1 MKTLKLSEGLTYCG
15 VLDPSLSVFD
25 IIMKTEYGTTYNAYV
40 LEGSEKT
47 ALIETAKHKFLED
60 YMGSLTSLVDVSKI
74 DYIIVS
80 HTEPD
85 HAGSIEHLLELN
97 PKIQIVGT
105 STALGFLK
113 HIVNRDFDGIPV
125 KDGDKLDLGGKTLTF
140 MPLPNLHWP
149 DTMFTYLKEDK
160 ALITCDSFGA
170 HYSHPGILR
179 STLTD
184 EAGYKNA
191 LKYYFDGIIGPFK
204 RPYMTAAL
212 ERIKGLDIQMIL
224 TGHGPVLDSHVQE
237 TIDLYTKWCEP
248 DSPFTT
254 KAVVI
259 PYVSAYGYTRQLAE
273 AIEKGLKDAGD
284 IEVRLHDLVVE
295 GAATAVQEILWADGF
310 LLGTPTMVGEALKPI
325 WDVASE
331 LLPPMVKGKFASAFG
346 SYGWSGEG
354 VPHIVER
361 LKQLRL
367 NVVDGLRVRFKPDEA
382 ELKGARDFGK
392 RFGKL
397 VLGEKP
403 AEKPAEASA
412 AGKKVRCTV
421 CGAVFDASLDICPVC
436 GAGRDKFEPVTE
448 EAEKSAAGKKVRC
461 TVCGAVFDASLDIC
475 PVCGAGRDKFEPVV
489 EEAEKPAA
497 GKKVRCT
504 VCGAVFDASLDICP
518 VCGAGRDKFEPVAD
532 EPAAKP
538 TPAPKAAQARCKV
551 CGARVDGNTEK
562 CAVCGAARSNFEIPA
577 PAIPK
582 PGAAKKVRCLVC
594 GEVFDASIDICP
606 VCGAGRDSFVP
617 YEEAATTFSRDTSE
631 RFLIIG
637 GGAAGYNAAKAIRER
652 NATCSVVILAAEDEL
667 PYNRPMLTK
676 SILKDFRS
684 EDIAISPKDWY
695 ERNNITLLT
704 GVSAAS
710 VDPESKLVKTSTD
723 ATFVYDKLI
732 YAAGARCFLPPIQG
746 IGFEN
751 VVAIRSAKD
760 AAKIIALL
768 PKVKRA
774 VVIGGG
780 VLGIEAA
787 WELRTAGAE
796 VTVVEALPRIM
807 SRQLDEG
814 ASRMLSMRME
824 EKGMSL
830 RVGANVCAIEGGTSA
845 ERVLLKSG
853 EALPADLVVVSTGV
867 VPNAELMAAAGA
879 KVNRAVSVDRHMKT
893 SLQDIYAAGDC
904 AECEGVNFALWAQ
917 AVEEGYVAGA
927 NAAGDNLEY
936 KGITGA
942 LTLNALDTAL
952 YAVGEHGTSAAFRA
966 VESRDDEKGFY
977 EKLYFSGER
986 LAGFILIGDL
996 GRLAELNR
1004 AFEGRA
1010 GLKDA
1015 RA

>member
-1 MKTLKLSEGLTYCG
+1 VKTLKLTEGLTYCG

-25 IIMKTEYGTTYNAYV
+25 IVMKTEYGTTYNAYV
-40 LEGSEKT
+40 LEGAEKT

-60 YMGSLTSLVDVSKI
+60 YMRSVTSLADVSKI
-74 DYIIVS
+74 DYIVVS

-85 HAGSIEHLLELN
+85 HAGSIEHLLTLN
-97 PKIQIVGT
+97 PDIQIVGT

-113 HIVNRDFDGIPV
+113 HIVNRDFHGVPV
-125 KDGDKLDLGGKTLTF
+125 VDGDKLELGGKTLTF

-149 DTMFTYLKEDK
+149 DTMFTYLEEDR
-160 ALITCDSFGA
+160 ALITCDAFGA

-184 EAGYKNA
+184 EEGYRNA

-212 ERIKGLDIQMIL
+212 ERIRGLDIQMIL
-224 TGHGPVLDSHVQE
+224 TGHGPVLDSHVRE

-248 DSPFTT
+248 DSPFKT

-259 PYVSAYGYTRQLAE
+259 PYVSAYGYTRQLAGE
-273 AIEKGLKDAGD
+273 IEKGLKDAGD
-284 IEVRLHDLVVE
+284 IEVRLHDLVTE
-295 GAATAVQEILWADGF
+295 GPDAAVQEIQWADGL

-331 LLPPMVKGKFASAFG
+331 LLPPVVKGKFASAFG

-354 VPHIVER
+354 VPHMLER

-382 ELKGARDFGK
+382 QLKEARAFGEK
-392 RFGKL
+392 FGRL

-403 AEKPAEASA
+403 AEKPAEAPA
-412 AGKKVRCTV
+412 AKKVRCTV
-421 CGAVFDASLDICPVC
+421 CGAI
-436 GAGRDKFEPVTE
+436 
-448 EAEKSAAGKKVRC
+448 
-461 TVCGAVFDASLDIC
+461 
-475 PVCGAGRDKFEPVV
+475 
-489 EEAEKPAA
+489 
-497 GKKVRCT
+497 
-504 VCGAVFDASLDICP
+504 FDASLDICP

-538 TPAPKAAQARCKV
+538 AAPKAAGGSAHCKL
-551 CGARVDGNTEK
+551 CGARVNESSAS
-562 CAVCGAARSNFEIPA
+562 CPVCGAARSSFEIPA
-577 PAIPK
+577 PPAPK
-582 PGAAKKVRCLVC
+582 GGAAKMVRCLVC
-594 GEVFDASIDICP
+594 GEVFDASLDICP

-617 YEEAATTFSRDTSE
+617 YEAEATTFSRDTAE

-637 GGAAGYNAAKAIRER
+637 GGAAGYHAAKAIRER
-652 NATCSVVILAAEDEL
+652 NKTCSIVILAAEDEL

-676 SILKDFRS
+676 SILEDFRC
-684 EDIAISPKDWY
+684 EDIAISPRDWY
-695 ERNNITLLT
+695 ERYNITLLT

-710 VDPESKLVKTSTD
+710 VDPEAKLVRTSTG
-723 ATFVYDKLI
+723 AALNYDKLI

-760 AAKIIALL
+760 AAKIISLL
-768 PKVKRA
+768 PKVRRA

-787 WELRTAGAE
+787 WELHTAGAR
-796 VTVVEALPRIM
+796 VTVVEALPRVM

-814 ASRMLSMRME
+814 ASRTLSMRME
-824 EKGMSL
+824 EKGIGL
-830 RVGANVCAIEGGTSA
+830 RTGIGVCHIEGEERA
-845 ERVLLKSG
+845 EKVVLKSG
-853 EALPADLVVVSTGV
+853 EELPADLVVVSTGV
-867 VPNAELMAAAGA
+867 VPNAELLAAAGA
-879 KVNRAVSVDRHMKT
+879 KVNRAVSVDRRMKT
-893 SLQDIYAAGDC
+893 NLPDIYAAGDC

-917 AVEEGYVAGA
+917 AVDEGRVAGA
-927 NAAGDNLEY
+927 NAAGDDLEY
-936 KGITGA
+936 KGVTGA
-942 LTLNALDTAL
+942 LTLNALGTAL
-952 YAVGEHGTSAAFRA
+952 YAVGEHGTSAAYRA
-966 VESRDDEKGFY
+966 EESRDDAKGFY

-996 GRLAELNR
+996 SRLAELNR

-1010 GLKDA
+1010 GLEA
-1015 RA
+1015 ASA